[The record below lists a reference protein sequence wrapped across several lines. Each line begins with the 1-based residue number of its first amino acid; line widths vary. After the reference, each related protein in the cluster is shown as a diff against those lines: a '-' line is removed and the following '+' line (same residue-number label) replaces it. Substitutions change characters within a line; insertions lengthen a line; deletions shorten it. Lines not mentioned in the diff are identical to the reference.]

1 MAQNVAED
9 VTGQA
14 WHTKVSLFEVLHL
27 KKQQNISNWNYIY
40 ILCMHAYTYEA
51 GLLSDTYVLCN
62 MKLDIT

>member
-40 ILCMHAYTYEA
+40 IYIMHACMHACMYVCMYMVDGV
-51 GLLSDTYVLCN
+51 GL
-62 MKLDIT
+62 